1 MSAGQPR
8 SSKRRA
14 ISRPVKPAA
23 MPRARVSTP
32 REESSKDTLMPFPP
46 GEKELWEKPLDFP
59 WGQARQGDVI
69 IQRGIQRHCSYHHT
83 FTPLQD
89 S

>member
-1 MSAGQPR
+1 MSAGQLR

-46 GEKELWEKPLDFP
+46 GEKELWENHWISP
-59 WGQARQGDVI
+59 GARPGRVM
-69 IQRGIQRHCSYHHT
+69 
-83 FTPLQD
+83 
-89 S
+89 